1 MPELID
7 AYKVVR
13 TNKGYMKIN
22 GIELSELKECIVQIE
37 PNVKNLPLMNSATDA
52 EVTMS
57 YKCTITFKIN
67 KVYSRFKPA
76 ILEAAKKLQNFV
88 FDYEGTNYTPDGKAE
103 ESIAISNAWIKG
115 KTQLMKLTAENDFGE
130 DEFEAGFMIENADY
144 TNVIED
150 GENWG
155 SK

>member
-1 MPELID
+1 MTQVNPYDVI
-7 AYKVVR
+7 R

-22 GIELSELKECIVQIE
+22 GVELTELKECEVTIE
-37 PNVKNLPLMNSATDA
+37 PTVKNLPLMNSATDA

-57 YKCTITFKIN
+57 YKCTISFKIN

-88 FDYEGTNYTPDGKAE
+88 FDFEGTNYTPDGKAE
-103 ESIAISNAWIKG
+103 ESIAITGAWIKG
-115 KTQLMKLTAENDFGE
+115 KTTLMKLASENGFGE
-130 DEFEAGFMIENADY
+130 DDFEAGFMIENADF
-144 TNVIED
+144 TNTIED
-150 GENWG
+150 GEDWG